1 MLARK
6 KNIDIISI
14 SQLERSLDVVIREL
28 SKVSFTMCEFWED
41 KKLKFE
47 ATAKGRYDEL
57 KGIYTFD
64 LIKFSELTGWTY
76 NSKEESII
84 KK

>member
-1 MLARK
+1 
-6 KNIDIISI
+6 
-14 SQLERSLDVVIREL
+14 
-28 SKVSFTMCEFWED
+28 MCEFWED

-64 LIKFSELTGWTY
+64 LIKFSELT
-76 NSKEESII
+76 
-84 KK
+84 